1 MNQTGK
7 YDMTILVPLYDEE
20 DNMIR
25 LEEELKNYVNDSLVK
40 SCILFVNDGSK
51 DNSLN
56 YIKDICYRN
65 NDFFYISLA
74 QNKGLSAAIK
84 AGIDSTFS
92 KYVAY
97 IDADLQTS
105 PKDFNILIPHLQEY
119 QLVTGIRANRKDT
132 VVKKMSSKVANN
144 FRRFMTK
151 DDALDTGCPLKIM
164 HTTNAKKIP
173 FFKGM
178 HRFLPALI
186 LLQDAQFKQIPVQHF
201 PRIAGEAKYN
211 LINRM
216 VSPLIDCFAYR
227 WMKKRYINYNIGEQK
242 I

>member
-1 MNQTGK
+1 
-7 YDMTILVPLYDEE
+7 MTILVPLYDEE

-151 DDALDTGCPLKIM
+151 RSEERRVGKEC
-164 HTTNAKKIP
+164 
-173 FFKGM
+173 
-178 HRFLPALI
+178 
-186 LLQDAQFKQIPVQHF
+186 
-201 PRIAGEAKYN
+201 
-211 LINRM
+211 
-216 VSPLIDCFAYR
+216 
-227 WMKKRYINYNIGEQK
+227 
-242 I
+242 